1 MSGEDILR
9 RGREVEIRHPNR
21 EKPESNTARL
31 GTFALLILSGLM
43 MLVIAI
49 GGWGTMTS
57 GKPSLVLIMI
67 LYFVFAYLV
76 WIWNRGVLP
85 VSAGAATVVLIFALI
100 AGPGWFQ
107 RGGEGFEA
115 ATIPES
121 VLGMLT
127 LGLIPVQ
134 MLLIVISVWAFTQEW
149 NVEEE
154 VTVSRPHDQGPREHG
169 PPDPG
174 QGPPPSEP
182 AAFAS

>member
-31 GTFALLILSGLM
+31 GTVALLVLSGLM
-43 MLVIAI
+43 MLIIAV

-85 VSAGAATVVLIFALI
+85 VAAGAATVVLIFSLI

-107 RGGEGFEA
+107 RGGEGFES
-115 ATIPES
+115 ATIPET

-154 VTVSRPHDQGPREHG
+154 VPIARSQEHG